1 MSKFNPSEQKLPVSY
16 IRIMFNHKFRLK
28 QTPDVFQ
35 NKFTN
40 DKIMVKSLRE
50 MQARNLKQYSRMA
63 AIPVNV
69 MYTKYTIFYYT
80 HKCKR
85 SLKLNR

>member
-1 MSKFNPSEQKLPVSY
+1 MSKFNPSEQKLHVPY
-16 IRIMFNHKFRLK
+16 IRIMFNHKFLFE
-28 QTPDVFQ
+28 TDTNVFQ

-50 MQARNLKQYSRMA
+50 MQHCNLKQCSSMA

-69 MYTKYTIFYYT
+69 MHT
-80 HKCKR
+80 R
-85 SLKLNR
+85 